1 MFAAIVPKTRKQ
13 KILIVDD
20 HPIIRQG
27 LARLIDS
34 EADIEVCGGAESVVE
49 ALEQVKTL
57 RPDLVVVNISL
68 KDSSGIE
75 VISRLREL
83 DPEVKTLVWSV
94 YDEKAYAERALRAGA
109 QGYVNK
115 QEPIHEMVGA
125 IRRVLQGE
133 IHLSARMTNQ
143 LLQRLGGDGFEQDPV
158 AGLSDREMEVF
169 RMIGRGMTTQQIAGK
184 LGIKPKTV
192 ETHREKVKAKLNLRN
207 SAELNQRAVQWMLE
221 NA

>member
-1 MFAAIVPKTRKQ
+1 MCAHHLTFPFWRRRCHVCRDCSETPAKSI
-13 KILIVDD
+13 KIFVNSVDD

-133 IHLSARMTNQ
+133 IHLCE
-143 LLQRLGGDGFEQDPV
+143 G
-158 AGLSDREMEVF
+158 
-169 RMIGRGMTTQQIAGK
+169 
-184 LGIKPKTV
+184 
-192 ETHREKVKAKLNLRN
+192 
-207 SAELNQRAVQWMLE
+207 
-221 NA
+221 